1 METLLAF
8 SRAVDWVTERLG
20 RLTIWCVLIAVLIS
34 AANAAIRY
42 ALNTSSNAWLEIQ
55 WYLFSAIFLLCAGYT
70 LLLNEHVR
78 IDVIS
83 GHLSKRAQAWIDVIG
98 IVFFLLPMAIII
110 GWLAWPFF
118 LDAFVRDEMSGNA
131 GGLVRWPV
139 KLLIPI
145 GFGLLALQGA
155 SELIKRIAF
164 LCGRIPDPTAKTPG
178 PHADPLAGE
187 PV

>member
-1 METLLAF
+1 MAPLLAF
-8 SRAVDWVTERLG
+8 SRAIDRLNNATGHLADW
-20 RLTIWCVLIAVLIS
+20 AVLLSCAIS
-34 AANAAIRY
+34 AGNAFVRY
-42 ALNTSSNAWLEIQ
+42 GISYSSNAWLEVQ
-55 WYLFSAIFLLCAGYT
+55 WYLFAAIVMLGCSNT
-70 LLLNEHVR
+70 LFRNEHVR
-78 IDVIS
+78 VDLVYGALGHRAKLWVDVL
-83 GHLSKRAQAWIDVIG
+83 GT
-98 IVFFLLPMAIII
+98 IVFLLPATAL
-110 GWLAWPFF
+110 LAWMTWPFF

>member
-1 METLLAF
+1 VETLLAF

>member
-1 METLLAF
+1 MGTLLAF
-8 SRAVDWVTERLG
+8 SRAVDWVTERIG
-20 RLTIWCVLIAVLIS
+20 KLTIWCVLVAVLIS
-34 AANAAIRY
+34 AANASVRY
-42 ALNTSSNAWLEIQ
+42 AFKTSSNAWLEIQ

-70 LLLNEHVR
+70 LLRNDHVR

-83 GHLSKRAQAWIDVIG
+83 GHLSKRAQTWIDIIG

-118 LDAFVRDEMSGNA
+118 VDSFQRDEMSGNA

-145 GFGLLALQGA
+145 GFALLALQGV

-164 LCGRIPDPTAKTPG
+164 LCGRIPDPTAQTPG
-178 PHADPLAGE
+178 PHEDPTAGE